1 MDTFILAQASA
12 EYSNWPI
19 AIFLISVAFIVLAIV
34 KLRLHAFVALIC
46 AALIVGWL
54 TGWLMGGE
62 AGYMVNAIGL
72 VGKGFGET
80 AQGVGIVIALAAII
94 GMCLLESGAADRIV
108 RTFIRIFG
116 EKDAGWALLLSGFVL
131 SIPVFFDTMFFL
143 VIPIARML
151 ALRTGKNYLF
161 FVMCIGAGGAITHS
175 IVPPTPGPLMV
186 GNELGLNLGTIIMAG
201 IIFGIPPAIAA
212 MYFAKWR
219 DKTMPVPVRAAD
231 GAEASSGVEKPES
244 ELPSFFASVMPI
256 LLPVLLLGAYS
267 FVDMREETDL
277 RKMDMLRGSVTSLVD
292 AAFEEKAD
300 EAKEVR
306 AERYKKAFSKEYEAE
321 LDKPAHHSQLHATT
335 KFFGDKVIAL
345 AFGAFLSMLV
355 LMKQAGLSI
364 QKIGD
369 KCGSPLETAGVI
381 ILITSAGGAFGK
393 MIKVSG
399 IADTLNHY
407 GHEFGINYI
416 LLAWI
421 VTALVRIAQGSA
433 TVSMITGVGLM
444 SALLTT
450 TTLDYH
456 VFYIYLAIGFGSIT
470 CSWMNDSGFWI
481 VGRLSGFTE
490 KETFKSWTPMLTIIA
505 VIGLVEA
512 YVFSKILPFN

>member
-1 MDTFILAQASA
+1 MDTFILAQASDTF
-12 EYSNWPI
+12 SNWPI
-19 AIFLISVAFIVLAIV
+19 AVFLISVAFIVVMIV
-34 KLRLHAFVALIC
+34 KFRLHAFIALIC
-46 AALIVGWL
+46 AALLAGWL
-54 TGWLMGGE
+54 TGGPEGH
-62 AGYMVNAIGL
+62 MVDSIGL
-72 VGKGFGET
+72 VAKGFGET
-80 AQGVGIVIALAAII
+80 ATGVGIVIALAAII

-116 EKDAGWALLLSGFVL
+116 EKHAGWALLASGFVL

-143 VIPIARML
+143 VIPLARML

-175 IVPPTPGPLMV
+175 IVPPTPGPLLV

-201 IIFGIPPAIAA
+201 VIFGIPPAIAA
-212 MYFAKWR
+212 MYYAKWL
-219 DKTMPVPVRAAD
+219 DKTMPVPVRALD
-231 GAEASSGVEKPES
+231 GSPESKEDEKPES
-244 ELPSFFASVMPI
+244 ELPSFFASIMPI
-256 LLPVLLLGAYS
+256 ILPVLLLGAFA

-277 RKMDMLRGSVTSLVD
+277 RKMSTLRASVTSRVD
-292 AAFEEKAD
+292 AAFEAKAD
-300 EAKEVR
+300 ESDKDR
-306 AERYKKAFSKEYEAE
+306 DKRYKEAFNKEYEAE
-321 LDKPAHHSQLHATT
+321 LDKPTHHSRAHAVT

-345 AFGAFLSMLV
+345 GMGALLSMLV
-355 LMKQAGLSI
+355 LMRQAGLSI

-393 MIKVSG
+393 TIKNSG
-399 IADTLNHY
+399 IADTLEHY
-407 GHEFGINYI
+407 GEAFNINYI
-416 LLAWI
+416 FLAWI

-444 SALLTT
+444 SALLAN

-512 YVFSKILPFN
+512 YVCSKILPFN

>member
-1 MDTFILAQASA
+1 MDTFILAQAS
-12 EYSNWPI
+12 EPVSNWPI
-19 AIFLISVAFIVLAIV
+19 GIFLISVAFIVLAIV
-34 KLRLHAFVALIC
+34 KLRVHAFIALIG
-46 AALIVGWL
+46 AALLVGWL
-54 TGWLMGGE
+54 TGLLMDRE
-62 AGYMVNAIGL
+62 AGYMVSSMGL
-72 VGKGFGET
+72 VAKGFGDT
-80 AQGVGIVIALAAII
+80 AAGVGIVIALAAII

-116 EKDAGWALLLSGFVL
+116 EKYAGWALLLSGFVL

-143 VIPIARML
+143 VIPLARML
-151 ALRTGKNYLF
+151 ALRTGQNYLF

-186 GNELGLNLGTIIMAG
+186 GNELGLNLGTIIIAG

-212 MYFAKWR
+212 LYFAKWR
-219 DKTMPVPVRAAD
+219 DKTMPVPVREAD
-231 GAEASSGVEKPES
+231 GSDAEKAVEKKES
-244 ELPSFFASVMPI
+244 ELPGFFAAIMPI
-256 LLPVLLLGAYS
+256 VLPVLLLGAFS
-267 FVDMREETDL
+267 FVDMLEKNKLRAGIEETVSQ
-277 RKMDMLRGSVTSLVD
+277 GNLVPEGASAEAAEGLIANAVD
-292 AAFEEKAD
+292 VAFEQEK
-300 EAKEVR
+300 
-306 AERYKKAFSKEYEAE
+306 
-321 LDKPAHHSQLHATT
+321 DKPSNYSQLHATT
-335 KFFGDKVIAL
+335 KFLGDKIIAL
-345 AFGAFLSMLV
+345 GFGALLSMLV
-355 LMKQAGLSI
+355 LMRQAGLSI

-369 KCGSPLETAGVI
+369 KCGGPLETAGVI

-393 MIKVSG
+393 MIKGSG
-399 IADTLNHY
+399 IADTLLYY
-407 GHEFGINYI
+407 GETFNINYI
-416 LLAWI
+416 ILAWV

-444 SALLTT
+444 SALLAN

-512 YVFSKILPFN
+512 YLCSKILPFN